1 MSNINASKV
10 KSLQK
15 IKIHLF
21 HKKTNRRTMISAHC
35 SVCNSKK
42 DRFIKK
48 QETKWLL
55 SDFGWKTLFKYYSST
70 WQYIVLIGLNI
81 VIGKNC
87 FNPDVIIK
95 TFKLLLK
102 MLILSKN
109 YDELHIILNNKKHE
123 WNSKCFFKAGEKYM
137 PEVHLWKQRL
147 QIVLVDNLPKT
158 KK

>member
-1 MSNINASKV
+1 
-10 KSLQK
+10 
-15 IKIHLF
+15 
-21 HKKTNRRTMISAHC
+21 MISAHC

-95 TFKLLLK
+95 TFKLSLK

-123 WNSKCFFKAGEKYM
+123 WNSKCFFKAGEKNM